1 MGPFMAGFATT
12 LVPKTLLGGL
22 VREDA
27 AAPLPGAA
35 WYTAS
40 AEGAGLL
47 CTFPAGA
54 LAEAKWITA
63 DFLVDG
69 THLVV
74 FQITLQEGDDGRA
87 FRLFYSGLNQC
98 QARIRMS
105 TAAVAQ
111 NRWRYDREGA
121 WLKPMCGGDRV
132 DLARVDRMTLTVIR
146 KSGLPARFCLTPVVA
161 CADEPPRLKTPLLPK
176 GPLVDELGQSTIHEW
191 PAKTRSRK
199 EVTDRIWARHEA
211 AHTDRW
217 PDDFSRWGGWAS
229 RRVEATG
236 FFRTHHDG
244 KRWWLVDPEGHL
256 FWSAGMDCVSVNVDA
271 ACDGLEAALTW
282 KPDPTER
289 FGAAWRGHPEG
300 PRAVNYL
307 AANFIHVFGSERWK
321 GEWGA
326 IALAE
331 LRRMGFNTVANWSDW
346 RIARAAGFPYV
357 RPLSLR
363 FERTPCVYRDFPD
376 VFHPGFE
383 KDAAE
388 FGAQLE
394 ETAADKS
401 FIGYFLMN
409 EPTWGFAGETPAE
422 GMLATTAECRTRC
435 ELAAWLK
442 KKHPTD
448 AALAAAWGMP
458 ATFAR
463 IEKGCWT
470 GAFTARAR
478 ADLEGFSAVMVGK
491 FFGALSAA
499 CRKADPN
506 HLNLGIRY
514 YTVPPAWAAE
524 GMKCFDVFSVNGYDE
539 LVRPE
544 LAKIAEMFRQPVL
557 VGEWHFGALDAGLP
571 ASGIGH
577 VVSQADRGRAYRAYV
592 EDAAA
597 KPWCVGVHWFT
608 LYDESAL
615 GRYDGENWN
624 IGFYDTC
631 QKPYEPLAGAA
642 RETHERLYRVA
653 AGELEPFADAPQFLP
668 KLFL

>member
-1 MGPFMAGFATT
+1 MADLPMPLEPASLF
-12 LVPKTLLGGL
+12 GGL
-22 VREDA
+22 VREEGA
-27 AAPLPGAA
+27 GPFPGAA
-35 WYTAS
+35 WYSGT

-47 CTFPAGA
+47 YTFPQGSLKDAAWVTG
-54 LAEAKWITA
+54 

-69 THLVV
+69 TRLVV
-74 FQITLQEGDDGRA
+74 FLLTLDEVGGGRV
-87 FRLFYSGLNQC
+87 FRLQYSGLNQC
-98 QARIRMS
+98 QARIRM
-105 TAAVAQ
+105 ALEAVNQ
-111 NRWRYDREGA
+111 NRWRYEREGA

-132 DLARVDRMTLTVIR
+132 DLACVDRMTIRTLRSDGRPVRFALGAMMLTC
-146 KSGLPARFCLTPVVA
+146 G
-161 CADEPPRLKTPLLPK
+161 EPPPRAAPFLPK
-176 GPLVDELGQSTIHEW
+176 GPLLDEFGQSAIHDW
-191 PAKTRSRK
+191 PGKTRSRK
-199 EVTDRIWARHEA
+199 EVTERIWVQHEA
-211 AHTDRW
+211 APDRRW
-217 PDDFSRWGGWAS
+217 PDDFGRWGGWAS

-244 KRWWLVDPEGHL
+244 RRWWLVDPDGHP
-256 FWSAGMDCVSVNVDA
+256 FWSAGMDCVGPNIDA
-271 ACDGLEAALTW
+271 ACDGLRSALTW
-282 KPDPTER
+282 MPDVTER
-289 FGAAWRGHPEG
+289 FAD
-300 PRAVNYL
+300 AVDRRDGRVTAVDYL
-307 AANFIHVFGSERWK
+307 AANFIHVFGAGRWR

-331 LRRMGFNTVANWSDW
+331 LKRMGFNTVANWSDW

-577 VVSQADRGRAYRAYV
+577 VGSQADRGRAYRAYV